1 MRFLDKL
8 VLKQN
13 IDHKLTINLI
23 TCSIL
28 ESPYTSDYDDMKNDV
43 SKSTLLEPT
52 IRHLKK

>member
-13 IDHKLTINLI
+13 FDKKLMINEI
-23 TCSIL
+23 TFSML

-43 SKSTLLEPT
+43 SK
-52 IRHLKK
+52 

>member
-13 IDHKLTINLI
+13 FDRNLMINAI

-28 ESPYTSDYDDMKNDV
+28 KCPSTSDYDEMENGVYK
-43 SKSTLLEPT
+43 SKVINPT
-52 IRHLKK
+52 IKHLMK

>member
-13 IDHKLTINLI
+13 FDRNLMINAI

-28 ESPYTSDYDDMKNDV
+28 KCPSTSDYDEMEMVFIN
-43 SKSTLLEPT
+43 
-52 IRHLKK
+52 KKL